1 MVISGR
7 DTGLVAAAAVP
18 DSDREPVLL
27 AVVHL
32 VVDAVPRGTLQRIDV
47 ARRDAEGDAANPD
60 VAAAAREHGSHDGA
74 PALLVLVDVRT
85 DGGAYNCRRKGRE
98 EHQEC
103 AATVCRPV
111 RRWRRRAAAAAAA
124 GREVAGLG
132 IRLPSQRQEPLECAQ
147 RLAAVAREAAQ
158 AWPRSRVSAAV
169 RVQLGERPS
178 RKCVADAAA
187 GCSGTI
193 QRACPYESHSHAA
206 SSAGGAAGGGCSAA
220 ARTGT
225 PCSPCTRCP
234 PVSRSTAEVM
244 SAHAS
249 GDSAAREDPEAS
261 LVRVLRRGTA
271 QCVDIPPLA
280 LVAWKDWREA
290 RRIGLKLLS
299 DE

>member
-1 MVISGR
+1 MLWSSGFRVVILGRLTAAGCGVISGR

-18 DSDREPVLL
+18 DRDREPVLV

-32 VVDAVPRGTLQRIDV
+32 VVNAVPRGALQRVDV
-47 ARRDAEGDAANPD
+47 ARRDAEGDAAHPD
-60 VAAAAREHGSHDGA
+60 VAAASRDHGSHDGA

-85 DGGAYNCRRKGRE
+85 DGGAALQPLQLQEERWPASESVCHRRGR
-98 EHQEC
+98 Q
-103 AATVCRPV
+103 
-111 RRWRRRAAAAAAA
+111 
-124 GREVAGLG
+124 
-132 IRLPSQRQEPLECAQ
+132 PLERAQ
-147 RLAAVAREAAQ
+147 RLAAAAREAAQ
-158 AWPRSRVSAAV
+158 AWPRSRVGAAV
-169 RVQLGERPS
+169 RVQLGERPA
-178 RKCVADAAA
+178 RKRVADAAA

-206 SSAGGAAGGGCSAA
+206 SSAGGAAGGGFSAA

-280 LVAWKDWREA
+280 LVARKDWREA
-290 RRIGLKLLS
+290 RRIGLKLLP